1 MTGIT
6 SVAKKTVQDLAPKHL
21 SALAPSKRAAF
32 TLAEVFSPHCAGRRK
47 IAFTLAEVLI
57 TVGIIG
63 VVAAITIPTLISK
76 YQEKQTVTRFKWVY
90 STLSNAYTMAVLE
103 NGSPKYWEL
112 NTSQDMAEMLSKY
125 TKVTKKCYYKSGCL
139 PRNMSVDALTGE
151 TRYGLLGTNA
161 AGSWVVFVNLPNGV
175 TLWFNDVR
183 NGCDNNY
190 CGNIIAFISYRKVNR
205 LGLDRFNFYITPD
218 GIFPYGYNWS
228 DAKVKANCTK
238 NYIPNAGCN
247 CCNGETCGEWIRR
260 WNNAK
265 YWYN

>member
-6 SVAKKTVQDLAPKHL
+6 SVVKKTVKDLAPKYHCAL
-21 SALAPSKRAAF
+21 SPSKQA
-32 TLAEVFSPHCAGRRK
+32 
-47 IAFTLAEVLI
+47 AFTLAEVLI
-57 TVGIIG
+57 TLGIIG

-103 NGSPKYWEL
+103 NDSPKYWEL

-125 TKVTKKCYYKSGCL
+125 TKVTKKCYYKKGCL

-151 TRYGLLGTNA
+151 GRYGLLGTYATGNC
-161 AGSWVVFVNLPNGV
+161 FVNLPNGV
-175 TLWFNDVR
+175 TLWFHGVR

-190 CGNIIAFISYRKVNR
+190 CGDIIAFISYRKVNR

-228 DAKVKANCTK
+228 DANVKANCTK
-238 NYIPNAGCN
+238 NYIPTAGCN
-247 CCNGETCGEWIRR
+247 CCNGMTCGEWIRR